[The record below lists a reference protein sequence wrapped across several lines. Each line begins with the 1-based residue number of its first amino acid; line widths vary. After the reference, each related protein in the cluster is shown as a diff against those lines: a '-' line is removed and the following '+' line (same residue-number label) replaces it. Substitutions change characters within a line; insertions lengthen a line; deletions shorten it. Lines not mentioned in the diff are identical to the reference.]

1 MERSNRS
8 LRFRIPED
16 WEANGNNHYIG
27 LNFLGF
33 TLHNLLQGVEKP
45 KMLEIGTY
53 KGEAAHIFASLGV
66 FSEIHT
72 IDPWEGEE
80 RALIDFNETWSDVKK
95 EYWTNTRQFRDII
108 HHHKE
113 YSYNMVDKFA
123 DGYFDFIYIDA
134 NHTYK
139 EVNRDIVDWLPKTN
153 YLIGGHDYQN
163 EWPDVIQ
170 AVNDNFGEPDQQF
183 QDTSWLSR
191 IKN

>member
-8 LRFRIPED
+8 LRFRIPEN

-108 HHHKE
+108 HHHKD

-123 DGYFDFIYIDA
+123 DEYFDFIYIDA
-134 NHTYK
+134 NHTY
-139 EVNRDIVDWLPKTN
+139 ESVSRDITDWLPKTN

-170 AVNDNFGEPDQQF
+170 AVNDNFGVPDQQF